1 MITILTQIDKN
12 VSADDL
18 QKSSFAELE
27 VQIPEDKKADL
38 DTYMKRVKA
47 EYLQKILDQVNM
59 QNAEYYENLASEY
72 TIRLEK
78 MEEKSK

>member
-1 MITILTQIDKN
+1 
-12 VSADDL
+12 
-18 QKSSFAELE
+18 
-27 VQIPEDKKADL
+27 
-38 DTYMKRVKA
+38 MKRVKA